1 MSLDYFVHGGFF
13 EWETWILDNVD
24 KIRHIPCCIVQGR
37 YDVVCP
43 AKSAWDLH
51 RVWPEADLHIVQD
64 SGHSALEPGNFSKL
78 VEFTERFK
86 HRPY

>member
-1 MSLDYFVHGGFF
+1 
-13 EWETWILDNVD
+13 
-24 KIRHIPCCIVQGR
+24 
-37 YDVVCP
+37 
-43 AKSAWDLH
+43 
-51 RVWPEADLHIVQD
+51 VQD